1 MSAMRNFL
9 NELRRRRVFRMT
21 AVYIISGWV
30 VLQVA
35 DLLFPALEIR
45 DAALRYVWIAVLLGF
60 PLALVFAWKYD
71 ITRRASGAP
80 RRALNMPFRNFRFT
94 KSDYLLLAGL
104 LVVAVFAVTGLTQ
117 RVIQEQVAI
126 DVAPQ
131 TRKIDS
137 NTIAVLPLENLSPD
151 PEQAYFA
158 VGMHDSLINNLSKVT
173 GLQVTSR
180 TSASRV
186 DTSLTMPLI
195 GRALGVAKLI
205 EGSIYREGNRVRVT
219 VRLIDAASDQDIWA
233 ETYDKDFSDV
243 LSLQAD
249 VARSVAQAVQVRLT
263 PQDEQSLERTMLI
276 RPETFESY
284 LQAMFQF
291 RKETWKGYRRGIEIL
306 EEALEKDPT
315 SALAYAAI
323 SQGYSELG
331 HSPVP
336 PKGASARAWAAAE
349 KAVELDDGL
358 AEAHLALGMYLQ
370 YYGRD
375 WAGAEAELKR
385 ALELNPSLTDAWYH
399 LAWLFE
405 LLGRDDE
412 AIEAGERTV
421 ELSPLSAFYASWL
434 ADQYRDA
441 GEYGHAIELAETV
454 LELNPDYPIAWLA
467 LGAALV
473 EQGRFEEAIEAHAHL
488 IGSSFWSWVP
498 ACTYAMAGQED
509 KAREILDSIE
519 HEPGNGFPLAS
530 IYASLGDTENALYW
544 MDQVKDDPWYP
555 WLLGY
560 SPRFRNLHHDPTVIA
575 RAEELGIPVQGGPD

>member
-1 MSAMRNFL
+1 MS
-9 NELRRRRVFRMT
+9 

-45 DAALRYVWIAVLLGF
+45 EAALRYVWVAVLLGF
-60 PLALVFAWKYD
+60 PLALVFSWKYD
-71 ITRRASGAP
+71 ITAQGIRRTPP
-80 RRALNMPFRNFRFT
+80 RAEYAVQELSLR
-94 KSDYLLLAGL
+94 KSDYLLLTGL
-104 LVVAVFAVTGLTQ
+104 LVIAIFAVTGLAQ
-117 RVIQEQVAI
+117 RVIHEQVAI
-126 DVAPQ
+126 DIAPQ

-173 GLQVTSR
+173 GLRVTSR

-186 DTSLTMPLI
+186 DTTLTMPLI
-195 GRALGVAKLI
+195 GRALGVARLI

-233 ETYDKDFSDV
+233 ETYERDFSDV

-249 VARSVAQAVQVRLT
+249 VARSVAQAVQVQLT
-263 PQDEQSLERTMLI
+263 PQDEQSLARTVQI

-284 LQAMFQF
+284 LRAMFQF
-291 RKETWKGYRRGIEIL
+291 RKETPKGYREGIEIL

-315 SALAYAAI
+315 SALAYAAL

-331 HSPVP
+331 HSPLP
-336 PKGASARAWAAAE
+336 PKGAGERARAAAE

-358 AEAHLALGMYLQ
+358 AEAHLALGMYRQ

-375 WAGAEAELKR
+375 WAGAEVELKR
-385 ALELNPSLTDAWYH
+385 VLELNPSLTDAWYH

-405 LLGRDDE
+405 LLGRDEE
-412 AIEAGERTV
+412 AIAAGKRTT
-421 ELSPLSAFYASWL
+421 ELSPLSAFYSSWL

-441 GEYGHAIELAETV
+441 EEYDKAIELAETV
-454 LELNPDYPIAWLA
+454 LELNPKYPIAWLA
-467 LGAALV
+467 LGNALD
-473 EQGRFEEAIEAHAHL
+473 EQGRFEEAIEAHGHL
-488 IGSSFWSWVP
+488 AGSAFWFWVP
-498 ACTYAMAGQED
+498 ACTYARAGQED
-509 KAREILDSIE
+509 KTREVIDRTE
-519 HEPGNGFPLAS
+519 HAPGNSFPLANM
-530 IYASLGDTENALYW
+530 YASIGDTENALYW
-544 MDQVKDDPWYP
+544 MDQVKEDAWYP
-555 WLLGY
+555 WLVGWN
-560 SPRFRNLHHDPTVIA
+560 RQFRRLHDDPLVIE
-575 RAEELGIPVQGGPD
+575 RAKELGIPLQGRAD